1 MHGYWPSKL
10 PHRRREPRRLTSPG
24 WKDSRLSAALGR
36 WMPFVSESRGYT
48 LMILAPLAVMIVLFA
63 YPFAALVVRSFSSPS
78 GLFGHY
84 IDLFGDLTFQIAL
97 RNTFLYAFATATITT
112 LLGYPVALLL
122 ASINRSLANVLLLL
136 VLVPFWTSVVVRCY
150 AWIVLLGRHGVLNES
165 LLQLGLLDTPLQ
177 LVFNGLGVIIGMVH
191 IMLPYMVLPIF
202 GTMTRLNKEILA
214 AADSL
219 GANRMQS
226 FFRVLLPLTM
236 PGIVGGFTL
245 VFVLS
250 LGFFVT
256 PALLGGPR
264 NLVAAMVIRDQVTR
278 QLAWDEA
285 AAVSVVLL
293 VITTGTFLVAAR
305 LFGLKRHMSL
315 SWR

>member
-1 MHGYWPSKL
+1 MAIDLANYL
-10 PHRRREPRRLTSPG
+10 YRRRELRRLTTPG
-24 WKDSRLSAALGR
+24 WKENTPSASLST
-36 WMPFVSESRGYT
+36 WTPFVSESRGYT
-48 LMILAPLAVMIVLFA
+48 LLILAPLAVMIVLFV
-63 YPFAALVVRSFSSPS
+63 YPFAALVLRSFSSPS
-78 GLFGHY
+78 GPFGHY
-84 IDLFGDLTFQIAL
+84 IDLFGDMTFQIAL
-97 RNTFLYAFATATITT
+97 WNTFLYAFVTAAVTT

-122 ASINRSLANVLLLL
+122 VSINRSLANVLLLL

-150 AWIVLLGRHGVLNES
+150 AWIVLLGRHGILNES
-165 LLQLGLLDTPLQ
+165 LLQVGLLNTPLQ
-177 LVFNGLGVIIGMVH
+177 LVFNGIGVIIGMVH
-191 IMLPYMVLPIF
+191 VMLPYMILPIF

-219 GANRMQS
+219 GATRMQS

-236 PGIVGGFTL
+236 SGILGGFTL

-293 VITTGTFLVAAR
+293 VITTGTFLIAAR
-305 LFGLKRHMSL
+305 IFGLKRHMSL

>member
-1 MHGYWPSKL
+1 MHGYWPDKL
-10 PHRRREPRRLTSPG
+10 PYRRRELRRLTTPG
-24 WKDSRLSAALGR
+24 TWT
-36 WMPFVSESRGYT
+36 PFVSETGGYT
-48 LMILAPLAVMIVLFA
+48 LLILAPLAVMIVLFA
-63 YPFAALVVRSFSSPS
+63 YPFAALALRSFSSPN
-78 GLFGHY
+78 GPFGHY
-84 IDLFGDLTFQIAL
+84 IDLFEDVTFQIAL
-97 RNTFLYAFATATITT
+97 WNTFLYAFVTATVTT

-122 ASINRSLANVLLLL
+122 ASVNRSLANVLLLL
-136 VLVPFWTSVVVRCY
+136 VMVPFWTSVVVRCY
-150 AWIVLLGRHGVLNES
+150 AWIVLLGRHGVMNES
-165 LLQLGLLDTPLQ
+165 LLQVGLLNTPLQ
-177 LVFNGLGVIIGMVH
+177 LVFNGIGVIIGMVH

-219 GANRMQS
+219 GATRMQS

-236 PGIVGGFTL
+236 SGIVGGFTL
-245 VFVLS
+245 VFVIS

-305 LFGLKRHMSL
+305 IFGLKRHMSL